1 VRVVETIGQMFVLEI
16 NPRFWGS
23 VHGSPR
29 MGINFPALLVTRAL
43 ELDPLALDY
52 VPGKYITA

>member
-1 VRVVETIGQMFVLEI
+1 
-16 NPRFWGS
+16 
-23 VHGSPR
+23 